1 MILTRNRKHRRAA
14 AKPAACA
21 RPLMLSTLGRKG
33 KKGEGE
39 VEKEVGKEV
48 GRDGGSREEGWE

>member
-1 MILTRNRKHRRAA
+1 MRKTSNAVND
-14 AKPAACA
+14 
-21 RPLMLSTLGRKG
+21 STLGRKG

-48 GRDGGSREEGWE
+48 GRDGGSREEGGE